1 MPEHYLY
8 YALTLVT
15 NGSSTIAAY
24 YSVTPT
30 SGIQFSQ
37 GGVTIVPT
45 GNTTTMVNIYPETLQ
60 IQAPAG
66 SINAGVT
73 IATSASQI
81 AGRVMISPPVDCAVV
96 VTLYGAGGKQLDQ
109 MIIDPGV
116 GGGLFD
122 WSVDAAN
129 AIQENDLAGVLRG
142 LVPPAT
148 P

>member
-1 MPEHYLY
+1 MPEQYLY
-8 YALTLVT
+8 YALTLTT
-15 NGSSTIAAY
+15 NGSTYPAY
-24 YSVTPT
+24 FSVTPT

-45 GNTTTMVNIYPETLQ
+45 GSAVTMVNIYPQTLQ

-73 IATSASQI
+73 IQTGASQI
-81 AGRVMISPPVDCAVV
+81 AGRVMVSPPVDSAVI
-96 VTLYGAGGKQLDQ
+96 VTLYGAGGQQLDQ
-109 MIIDPGV
+109 MIMDPGV
-116 GGGLFD
+116 GSQLFD
-122 WSVDAAN
+122 WSVNASN
-129 AIQENDLAGVLRG
+129 AIKPDDLAGVLRG